1 MRSEA
6 APEGMKLS
14 EKFDRDGLLA
24 LPDFLSNDACDA
36 MLREIGELA
45 LDGAG
50 TREVLSH
57 GWCRDLSRDV
67 RRRCED
73 LAILPTDYV
82 AVQCT
87 YFRKSRERNWFVAW
101 HQDLAI
107 PVAER
112 VERAELSGWSDKEGG
127 VFVQPPAEVLE
138 PLVAVRLHL
147 DECRESNG
155 PLRVVPGSHRMGRL
169 AVEEVARCRHERGEA
184 VCTLPRGGA
193 LAMRPLILHAS
204 SRATGTGERRV
215 LHFLF
220 GPPTL
225 SYGLKWRL
233 AV

>member
-1 MRSEA
+1 MS
-6 APEGMKLS
+6 LS
-14 EKFDRDGLLA
+14 ETFDRDG
-24 LPDFLSNDACDA
+24 FLSLPEFLTNDACDA
-36 MLREIGELA
+36 IVRELDRLT

-57 GWCRDLSRDV
+57 EWCRELAGDV
-67 RRRCED
+67 LRGCEERGV
-73 LAILPTDYV
+73 LPAGYA

-107 PVAER
+107 PVSER
-112 VERAELSGWSDKEGG
+112 VESAVLTGWSDKEGG
-127 VFVQPPAEVLE
+127 LFVQPPAAVLE
-138 PLVAVRLHL
+138 ELVAMRLHL
-147 DECRESNG
+147 DECAESNG
-155 PLRVVPGSHRMGRL
+155 PLRVVPGSHRLGRL
-169 AVEEVARCRHERGEA
+169 TPEEIVRCRDEAGEV

-204 SRATGTGERRV
+204 AKATGAGDRRV

-225 SYGLKWRL
+225 PHGLRWRL